1 MNKIRKMKRTAVL
14 ISIFLISGAA
24 FSQRVIPMAKVTFPI
39 VKNQIT
45 KEDSLSDEYGLE
57 YVERP
62 FQGAEEDTAAF
73 NADFRMREKMKEG
86 KITDPDREIPEID
99 LEKWFYM
106 DASDMDPK
114 GSKATQN
121 KNQPARP
128 ANKK

>member
-14 ISIFLISGAA
+14 ISILLISGAA
-24 FSQRVIPMAKVTFPI
+24 FSQRVIPVAKVKYPI

-57 YVERP
+57 YVESP

>member
-1 MNKIRKMKRTAVL
+1 MKRTAVL
-14 ISIFLISGAA
+14 ISILLISGAA
-24 FSQRVIPMAKVTFPI
+24 FSQRVIPVAKVKYPI

>member
-1 MNKIRKMKRTAVL
+1 MKRTAVL

-24 FSQRVIPMAKVTFPI
+24 FSQRVIPMAKRTFPI

-86 KITDPDREIPEID
+86 KITDPDREIPEMD

-106 DASDMDPK
+106 DMRDMDAK

>member
-24 FSQRVIPMAKVTFPI
+24 FSQRVIPMAKRTFPI

-86 KITDPDREIPEID
+86 KITDPDREIPEMD

-106 DASDMDPK
+106 DMRDMDAK

>member
-14 ISIFLISGAA
+14 ISILLISGAA
-24 FSQRVIPMAKVTFPI
+24 FSQRVIPVAKVKYPI

-57 YVERP
+57 YVESP

-86 KITDPDREIPEID
+86 KITDPDREIPEMD

-106 DASDMDPK
+106 DMRDMDTK
-114 GSKATQN
+114 GKATQN